1 MLGLLLNRY
10 VMGAIVMAAAA
21 AAFLFWLKKHDAE
34 IEERVIARVNQ
45 AAEEL
50 ADAAFNARAPAL
62 QPGAALRLRE
72 NFCRDCRP
80 LVSIDADGADLK
92 R

>member
-21 AAFLFWLKKHDAE
+21 AAFLFWLKKHDDELEAK
-34 IEERVIARVNQ
+34 VIARVNQ

-80 LVSIDADGADLK
+80 ELSSNADGADLK